1 MNNENN
7 KHSASFTDVIIRWLN
22 QEYSHYHIPLC
33 DFEKMRHE
41 LKPCDVLLIE
51 GRSRISNVIRWI
63 TTSPW
68 THAALYIGKLHD
80 IEDPIVRETA
90 ALYLKETPDAQFMI
104 ESLLGKGTLTN
115 ALTAYKD
122 DHIRICRPKNLSYK
136 DAQQVIRY
144 AVSRL
149 GAEYDVRQIIDLARF
164 LFPWFLLPR
173 RWRPSLFGHNAGRST
188 KTVCSTMIAEAFDFV
203 QFPILPL
210 VKKTDSTEGIQLF
223 RRNPKL
229 CVPKDFDVS
238 PYFEIIKYPF
248 VDFTFHADYR
258 LLPWKGSGHLT
269 HEEAKYYMARS
280 DGDQSQLDSFSK
292 TEEQYAPSIQND
304 ELILNEQ
311 ITDDTLRQDQKIT
324 TVTKLYQK
332 LGKKLQKGQEK
343 E

>member
-1 MNNENN
+1 MNQENN
-7 KHSASFTDVIIRWLN
+7 KVPQSITDIVISWLN
-22 QEYSHYHIPLC
+22 QEHTHIDIPLC

-51 GRSRISNVIRWI
+51 GRTRISNVIRWI
-63 TTSPW
+63 TASPW
-68 THAALYIGKLHD
+68 THAALYVGKLHD
-80 IEDPIVRETA
+80 IEDPMVRETA
-90 ALYLKETPDAQFMI
+90 SVYLKDAPESQFMI
-104 ESLLGKGTLTN
+104 ESLLGQGTVANPLSV
-115 ALTAYKD
+115 YKN
-122 DHIRICRPKNLSYK
+122 DHIRICRPKNISYK

-173 RWRPSLFGHNAGRST
+173 GWRSSLFEHNAGRST

-210 VKKTDSTEGIQLF
+210 VKKTDSLEGIQLF

-229 CVPKDFDVS
+229 CVPRDFDVS
-238 PYFEIIKYPF
+238 PYFEIIKYPYI
-248 VDFTFHADYR
+248 DFTFHADYR

-269 HEEAKYYMARS
+269 PEEAKYYMSTS
-280 DGDQSQLDSFSK
+280 DGDTGKDSH
-292 TEEQYAPSIQND
+292 
-304 ELILNEQ
+304 ILLHEHE
-311 ITDDTLRQDQKIT
+311 KIT
-324 TVTKLYQK
+324 AHTHKEIPMNDNKNETKAENTSPQIANLYQK
-332 LGKKLQKGQEK
+332 LGKKLQKIQDK